1 MCLGGEKSSL
11 RSFTACLQPSDP
23 NQNRDYRF
31 CGAAKDHLL
40 GLSVDAVNAQS
51 PGVLE
56 GIAFVKSI
64 DSKCTSFTA
73 AGM

>member
-1 MCLGGEKSSL
+1 VGGEKPSL
-11 RSFTACLQPSDP
+11 RSFTACSQPQTRIRSAAIDFVAP
-23 NQNRDYRF
+23 
-31 CGAAKDHLL
+31 AKDHLL

-56 GIAFVKSI
+56 GIVFVKSI
-64 DSKCTSFTA
+64 DSTYTSFTA